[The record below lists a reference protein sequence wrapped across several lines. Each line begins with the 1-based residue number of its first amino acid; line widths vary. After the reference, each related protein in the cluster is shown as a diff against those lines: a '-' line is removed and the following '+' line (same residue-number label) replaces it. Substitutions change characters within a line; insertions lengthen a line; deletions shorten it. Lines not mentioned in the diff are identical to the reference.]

1 MAPAQCSTLRGVS
14 SRVIARRYTLEVPE
28 ADMPGCAVWRARDA
42 VSGGAV
48 VVTLLDDHPQAEATL
63 EALAAVRH
71 PSLPVVLDYGQDG
84 MTRYVVT
91 PRRSGQTARVRL
103 ALGGTVPA
111 ADAARIGADLADAL
125 ATLHQH
131 GLVQGR
137 LSLDALVLDETGP
150 PRLED
155 LAVAGLAL
163 PAGRADDDQ
172 RALAVCLRDI
182 LDIAPT
188 EELLKVP
195 GLSPRLAAL
204 LQSLAAANPP
214 DAASTRDA
222 LRRIA
227 NAGDASTMDAAWEP
241 FPTPIVA
248 PERVAVV
255 PRRRGLKLLVG
266 ALVVIVLA
274 LAAIAV
280 ATVVDRRDASQ
291 RAAVTGIPGPV
302 TTVPSTSAETIEG
315 GTTGQPVTP
324 ATTPA
329 GANQSPQRIRV
340 AGVTPV
346 DPSGDRQEN
355 NATAHFVI
363 DRSRRT
369 GWSTEVYRTRSMG
382 DKGGVGLELRL
393 GVPSRITR
401 LVIRSVPVGAT
412 VTIYGVRGPAPLTAP
427 RGWLPLSGAV
437 TLARSQATIHVRH
450 RAPLVTLL
458 IWISDLPATKGV
470 YSVTLREIR
479 VTGIPKGA

>member
-1 MAPAQCSTLRGVS
+1 
-14 SRVIARRYTLEVPE
+14 
-28 ADMPGCAVWRARDA
+28 MPGCAVWRARDA

-84 MTRYVVT
+84 VTRYVVT

-227 NAGDASTMDAAWEP
+227 NAGDASTMDGAWEP

-302 TTVPSTSAETIEG
+302 TTVPATSAETIEG

-324 ATTPA
+324 APA
-329 GANQSPQRIRV
+329 GADQSPQRIRV
-340 AGVTPV
+340 VSVTPV

-363 DRSRRT
+363 DRSPRT

-393 GVPSRITR
+393 GVPSRVTR
-401 LVIRSVPVGAT
+401 LAIRSVPVGAT

-437 TLARSQATIHVRH
+437 TLARNQTTIRLHH

-470 YSVTLREIR
+470 YSVTLRDIR

>member
-1 MAPAQCSTLRGVS
+1 
-14 SRVIARRYTLEVPE
+14 
-28 ADMPGCAVWRARDA
+28 MPGCAVWRARDA

-84 MTRYVVT
+84 VTRYVVT

-227 NAGDASTMDAAWEP
+227 NAGDASTMDGAWEP

-302 TTVPSTSAETIEG
+302 TTVPATSAETIEG

-324 ATTPA
+324 APA
-329 GANQSPQRIRV
+329 GADQSPQRIRV
-340 AGVTPV
+340 VSVTPV

-363 DRSRRT
+363 DRSPRT

-393 GVPSRITR
+393 GVPSRVTR
-401 LVIRSVPVGAT
+401 LAIRSVPVGAT

-437 TLARSQATIHVRH
+437 TLARSQTTIHVHH

-470 YSVTLREIR
+470 YSVMLRDIR

>member
-1 MAPAQCSTLRGVS
+1 
-14 SRVIARRYTLEVPE
+14 
-28 ADMPGCAVWRARDA
+28 MPGCAVWRARDA

-84 MTRYVVT
+84 VTRYVVT

-227 NAGDASTMDAAWEP
+227 NAGDASTMDGAWEP

-302 TTVPSTSAETIEG
+302 TTVPATSAETIEG

-324 ATTPA
+324 APA
-329 GANQSPQRIRV
+329 GADQSPQRIRV
-340 AGVTPV
+340 VSVTPV

-363 DRSRRT
+363 DRSPRT

-393 GVPSRITR
+393 GVPSRVTR
-401 LVIRSVPVGAT
+401 LAIRSVPVGAT

-427 RGWLPLSGAV
+427 RGWLPLSDAV
-437 TLARSQATIHVRH
+437 TLARNQTTIRLHH

-470 YSVTLREIR
+470 YSVTLRDIR

>member
-1 MAPAQCSTLRGVS
+1 MS

-42 VSGGAV
+42 VSGGAI

-84 MTRYVVT
+84 DQRYVVT

-111 ADAARIGADLADAL
+111 TDAARIGADLADAL
-125 ATLHQH
+125 ATLHQR

-241 FPTPIVA
+241 FPTPILA

-302 TTVPSTSAETIEG
+302 TTVPATSAETIEG
-315 GTTGQPVTP
+315 GTTSQPVTT
-324 ATTPA
+324 AS
-329 GANQSPQRIRV
+329 ANQSPQRIRV
-340 AGVTPV
+340 VSVTPV

-363 DRSRRT
+363 DRSLRT

-393 GVPSRITR
+393 GVPSRVTR
-401 LVIRSVPVGAT
+401 LAIRSVPVGAT

-427 RGWLPLSGAV
+427 LGWLPLSGAV
-437 TLARSQATIHVRH
+437 TLTRNQTIIRLHH

-470 YSVTLREIR
+470 YSVKLPDIR